1 MGGRGKVGKGMEVW
15 QQEQQLLLQVH
26 LQLRQVWQQ
35 LLQQHLVAAVWEL
48 LQLQAE
54 GQQQP
59 AGQLAVGQLAVLQA
73 SSAADSAVQP
83 VDQLLELPDQ
93 VEEAEVEPVGLPVA
107 AGLASPQAARVT
119 PPSADGRLP
128 ERGGAQWIRNLLL
141 KTQLDFSLTCWLVNR
156 I

>member
-15 QQEQQLLLQVH
+15 QQHQQLLLQVH

-35 LLQQHLVAAVWEL
+35 HLGTAVWEL

-59 AGQLAVGQLAVLQA
+59 AGQLAVLQA

-93 VEEAEVEPVGLPVA
+93 VEEAEVEPVGLP
-107 AGLASPQAARVT
+107 AGAELA
-119 PPSADGRLP
+119 
-128 ERGGAQWIRNLLL
+128 
-141 KTQLDFSLTCWLVNR
+141 
-156 I
+156 

>member
-93 VEEAEVEPVGLPVA
+93 VEEAEVEPVGLP
-107 AGLASPQAARVT
+107 AGAELA
-119 PPSADGRLP
+119 
-128 ERGGAQWIRNLLL
+128 
-141 KTQLDFSLTCWLVNR
+141 
-156 I
+156 

>member
-15 QQEQQLLLQVH
+15 QQEQQLLLQVY

-93 VEEAEVEPVGLPVA
+93 VEEAEVEPVGLP
-107 AGLASPQAARVT
+107 AGAELA
-119 PPSADGRLP
+119 
-128 ERGGAQWIRNLLL
+128 
-141 KTQLDFSLTCWLVNR
+141 
-156 I
+156 

>member
-15 QQEQQLLLQVH
+15 RQEQQLLLQVH

-93 VEEAEVEPVGLPVA
+93 VEEAEVEPVGLP
-107 AGLASPQAARVT
+107 AGAELA
-119 PPSADGRLP
+119 
-128 ERGGAQWIRNLLL
+128 
-141 KTQLDFSLTCWLVNR
+141 
-156 I
+156 

>member
-1 MGGRGKVGKGMEVW
+1 MEVW

-59 AGQLAVGQLAVLQA
+59 AGQLAVLQA

-93 VEEAEVEPVGLPVA
+93 VEEAEVEPVGLP
-107 AGLASPQAARVT
+107 AGAELA
-119 PPSADGRLP
+119 
-128 ERGGAQWIRNLLL
+128 
-141 KTQLDFSLTCWLVNR
+141 
-156 I
+156 

>member
-26 LQLRQVWQQ
+26 LQLRQVW
-35 LLQQHLVAAVWEL
+35 QQHLVAAVWEL

-93 VEEAEVEPVGLPVA
+93 VEEAEVEPVGLP
-107 AGLASPQAARVT
+107 AGAELA
-119 PPSADGRLP
+119 
-128 ERGGAQWIRNLLL
+128 
-141 KTQLDFSLTCWLVNR
+141 
-156 I
+156 

>member
-15 QQEQQLLLQVH
+15 QQHQQLLLQVH
-26 LQLRQVWQQ
+26 LQQRQVWQQ

-93 VEEAEVEPVGLPVA
+93 VEEAEVEPVGLP
-107 AGLASPQAARVT
+107 AGAELA
-119 PPSADGRLP
+119 
-128 ERGGAQWIRNLLL
+128 
-141 KTQLDFSLTCWLVNR
+141 
-156 I
+156 